1 MIDWKPLMTRSEA
14 EVYTRN
20 SYYFGQSLY
29 HGTSKL
35 AANSIITFGLLLSS
49 NRVNSYGEG
58 CYFTFGRLIAISYA
72 VACKNPTLITAKVNV
87 KNPKKFTDS
96 IDFDDFLDHHRIPF
110 DDLQAKMVT
119 QILIAEGYDAIE
131 VGGDWILVIILDR
144 KQIAVFSVE
153 EL

>member
-1 MIDWKPLMTRSEA
+1 MVIEDLLILSSLTLR
-14 EVYTRN
+14 
-20 SYYFGQSLY
+20 QSLLCNDCFFLF
-29 HGTSKL
+29 SP
-35 AANSIITFGLLLSS
+35 NSS
-49 NRVNSYGEG
+49 
-58 CYFTFGRLIAISYA
+58 
-72 VACKNPTLITAKVNV
+72 CKNPTLITAKVNV